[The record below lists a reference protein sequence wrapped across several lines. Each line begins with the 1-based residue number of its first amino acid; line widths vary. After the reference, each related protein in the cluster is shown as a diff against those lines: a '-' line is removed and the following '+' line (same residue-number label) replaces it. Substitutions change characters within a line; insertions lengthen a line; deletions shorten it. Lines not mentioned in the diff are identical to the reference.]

1 MRTWEIFTYG
11 NGEFLALIFNGIVA
25 LMGDGAFESLIRLA
39 GVVGLLYVIFRAA
52 FLSAGKAD
60 WGWFFLYITLYGAL
74 FVPKV
79 NVTIVDRIIPN
90 NTRTIANVPI
100 GLGVLAATLNQ
111 VGDWMTR
118 AAESVYTLPNDLQY
132 QTNGAVFGAEL
143 LSAAGRWE
151 ITNPDF
157 LENMQEFLRQCVF
170 YDLLLRNYTWRE
182 LTEAPDTWV
191 FIRNTT
197 SRFRYFR
204 FSCYTPPFHTPNELN
219 ANCGNSDHTVLYLQ
233 CRDGARTTLTNAWT
247 FEVDRASKIF
257 GRRIFTDEQNQA
269 LASARLLATL
279 PVSYDYLADVTKS
292 ASDIMR
298 ANMLANTLRRSL
310 SNAAANVDAAGAV
323 QDMAVAQAEVQQR
336 STYETL
342 GVLMGKYLPLM
353 RNIYEGLLYGIFPFI
368 FLLIL
373 LPMGMRIASGYVKH
387 LVWLQFWP
395 PLYAILNLLMT
406 LDQQS
411 KSLAASKL
419 EIGTNVL
426 SLATH
431 SGLAQVATDT
441 AILAG
446 FMTTSVPLIAYGLV
460 TGGQMALTQL
470 ASQIGSVAQAAA
482 ARSAATT
489 TSGNLQLG
497 TYSVENTGMFQ
508 NTTSPTTHAGGFT
521 KFDPTTG
528 ATHTGAL
535 GTDRIASSAMV
546 SRVGWNIDVSR
557 SHQIAHETQYA
568 QLEQA
573 QQKYAVG
580 YVESTAAALGEG
592 LDYASRTGFGRN
604 YGTTWSDADR
614 AEISKLWQAREA
626 ISERLQESEQF
637 SKEEADQIALEAM
650 ASIKGGIGKGI
661 VGASGEI
668 SINGRHIST
677 DTWREALEIAKDVTS
692 SEEIQKGLS
701 ALEQVVRQDAAS
713 TTFEAGKQLTE
724 QVRSHL
730 EEAERYQSQIEAT
743 RTRMKQFNEAWSIA
757 ERMDTAARAELADQF
772 LHAARQTGL
781 HVETERLVDPLYN
794 AASAQAAAL
803 WYGLVKGGADPVE
816 AAEGALLSTF
826 RKDGPAYGEL
836 FSKLVADKVTGGGE
850 AVDEG
855 FRHYTEG
862 VGTKGDVLR
871 AAEQNENEGPGSMAN
886 ANALNKQD
894 AELGRLPGGAEGDS
908 RNLKEKVDT
917 GIENQNLDIEKEA
930 AKSREEADK
939 TASKVP
945 QGIGEGRANTGWLP
959 GWLSGD

>member
-1 MRTWEIFTYG
+1 MQTWEIFTYG
-11 NGEFLALIFNGIVA
+11 NGEFLSIIFNGVVA
-25 LMGDGAFESLIRLA
+25 VMGDGAFGSLIRLA
-39 GVVGLLYVIFRAA
+39 GVAGILFIIFRAA

-79 NVTIVDRIIPN
+79 NVTIVDRIVPD

-100 GLGVLAATLNQ
+100 GLGATASILNQ
-111 VGDWMTR
+111 IGDWLTR
-118 AAESVYTLPNDLQY
+118 AAETVYTPPPTLQY
-132 QTNGAVFGAEL
+132 KYNGVVFGARL
-143 LSAAGRWE
+143 LEAAGQWE

-157 LENMQEFLRQCVF
+157 LENIQEFTRQCVF
-170 YDLLLRNYTWRE
+170 YDLLLRHYTWRE
-182 LTEAPDTWV
+182 LSEAEDAWNYIKTH
-191 FIRNTT
+191 T
-197 SRFRYFR
+197 SQLRTFKFR
-204 FSCYTPPFHTPNELN
+204 CYTPPFKNP
-219 ANCGNSDHTVLYLQ
+219 SDLDPACISDQTILYPECRNGAGGVLEK
-233 CRDGARTTLTNAWT
+233 AWD
-247 FEVDRASKIF
+247 FEIQRASKIF
-257 GRRIFTDEQNQA
+257 GSRLRPQMSNQLLASQA
-269 LASARLLATL
+269 LLTDL
-279 PVSYDYLADVTKS
+279 PVGYDYLANVTKS
-292 ASDIMR
+292 GADIMR
-298 ANMLANTLRRSL
+298 ANMFANAMRRSL
-310 SNAAANVDAAGAV
+310 TNAAANADATAAV
-323 QDMAVAQAEVQQR
+323 QDMATTQAEMQQR
-336 STYETL
+336 STYQIL
-342 GVLMGKYLPLM
+342 GSLMGKYLPLI
-353 RNIYEGLLYGIFPFI
+353 RNIYEGLLYGIFPI
-368 FLLIL
+368 VFLLML
-373 LPMGMRIASGYVKH
+373 LPMGMRIAGGYLKH
-387 LVWLQFWP
+387 LVWLQLWP

-411 KSLAASKL
+411 RSIAASKL

-446 FMTTSVPLIAYGLV
+446 YMTASVPLIAYGLV
-460 TGGQMALTQL
+460 SGGQMALTQL
-470 ASQIGSVAQAAA
+470 AAQIGAVAQA
-482 ARSAATT
+482 SAGRASSTATA
-489 TSGNLQLG
+489 GNLQLG

-508 NTTSPTTHAGGFT
+508 NTTSPTTNAGGFT
-521 KFDPTTG
+521 VFDMTTG
-528 ATHTGAL
+528 ATHRGAM
-535 GTDRIASSAMV
+535 GSPHMASTAMT
-546 SRVGWNIDVSR
+546 SSVGWNIDVSR
-557 SHQIAHETQYA
+557 SHQIAHDTQYT

-580 YVESTAAALGEG
+580 YVESTAAALDEG

-626 ISERLQESEQF
+626 ISERLQETRGF
-637 SKEEADQIALEAM
+637 SKEEADQIALVAM
-650 ASIKGGIGKGI
+650 ASLEGEIGKGI
-661 VGASGEI
+661 NASGEI
-668 SINGRHIST
+668 SIEGRHISK
-677 DTWREALEIAKDVTS
+677 DTWREALEIANDVTS

-701 ALEQVVRQDAAS
+701 SLEQVARQDAAS

-781 HVETERLVDPLYN
+781 HVETERLVNPLYN

-803 WYGLVKGGADPVE
+803 WYGLVKSGADPVE
-816 AAEGALLSTF
+816 AAEGALQSAF

-917 GIENQNLDIEKEA
+917 GIENQNLDIEGNA
-930 AKSREEADK
+930 AKSREVADG
-939 TASKVP
+939 TTSNVQ
-945 QGIGEGRANTGWLP
+945 QGMGEGHANTGWLSKIWP
-959 GWLSGD
+959 F